1 MRVLFEMPPLR
12 RVGFA
17 LMLATAGLLTACGGG
32 AGSGAASESTSA
44 NPIGT
49 TNPTVPATPGTSVPP
64 TDPAAPATP
73 PLTPVPP
80 DPPAPGMPSVP
91 VPVPVTVTGS
101 LAVASNPLTVQP
113 VTDAAR
119 STTLTLPVAGGTLNA
134 TGADGAVY
142 SLFIPADAL
151 LQATTITMTPL
162 TRIDGLDLA
171 TDAAYGVQLSPEGAR
186 FQNFVTLTI
195 TPPAGANAPVEKQL
209 PIGWSGAKNVVS
221 VATID
226 KTSRVV
232 KLKLLHFSGY
242 ALLLATKGMNATME
256 PARHRFGGDA
266 EARIQSVAAERL
278 MRERQSQLLGGDA
291 QPIDA
296 ALGDLIKQY
305 EEEVVKP
312 RIAAARSSCAAGRLA
327 QQTVLGHSRQK
338 QLLGYPDD
346 GGAETALIGK
356 VMQDASAACTEEEY
370 SLCRD
375 NHIITRIFPYYLG
388 VSRQAAL
395 LGTTPTGTAS
405 DPIWVRDALAA
416 VEKCLN
422 FELQVNSRL
431 DWSVT
436 GGVDAHTVVEVVESR
451 LKLPFN
457 LGTAIFG
464 NGELYVAGSRS
475 ADALISRSYDVNY
488 PHHCAQVSNVQRIGA
503 GMMGVLG
510 FTPEE
515 GSLVNRAKVKD
526 FYLTPAVSPNGLGS
540 GYTLATRGENSG
552 GGCEGSP
559 HISQEHDNWFTGG
572 FTTWGDAFAD
582 PELGIAIRGWTIVA
596 GDIMATKDFTTQGS
610 SGSDN
615 AVVKTSMI
623 LFHKP
628 TP

>member
-1 MRVLFEMPPLR
+1 MSVLFEMTLP
-12 RVGFA
+12 RVVNLSLTLVAAGF
-17 LMLATAGLLTACGGG
+17 LMACGGG
-32 AGSGAASESTSA
+32 TDSSAASESASA
-44 NPIGT
+44 NPIGI
-49 TNPTVPATPGTSVPP
+49 TNPTVPGTPGTPAVP
-64 TDPAAPATP
+64 TDPGAPTTSPLSPSTPTNPVTPSPVTP
-73 PLTPVPP
+73 P
-80 DPPAPGMPSVP
+80 
-91 VPVPVTVTGS
+91 VTTTGT
-101 LAVASNPLTVQP
+101 LGIASNPLTLQP
-113 VTDAAR
+113 VTDPSR
-119 STTLTLPVAGGTLNA
+119 STTLTIAVAGGTINA

-195 TPPAGANAPVEKQL
+195 TPPAGANTPVEKQL
-209 PIGWSGAKNVVS
+209 PIGWSGATNVVS

-226 KTSRVV
+226 KTSRQV

-242 ALLLATKGMNATME
+242 ALLLATKGINATME

-278 MRERQSQLLGGDA
+278 MRERQTQLLGGDSP
-291 QPIDA
+291 PIDA
-296 ALGDLIKQY
+296 TLGDLIKQY
-305 EEEVVKP
+305 EEEVIKP

-327 QQTVLGHSRQK
+327 QQTVLGHTRQK

-388 VSRQAAL
+388 VARQAAL
-395 LGTTPTGTAS
+395 MGMMPNGTAS
-405 DPIWVRDALAA
+405 DPIWVQEALAA

-431 DWSVT
+431 DYAISSGNVS
-436 GGVDAHTVVEVVESR
+436 DHTVQEVVEAR

-464 NGELYVAGSRS
+464 NGDFYIAGSRS
-475 ADALISRSYDVNY
+475 TDALISRSYDVNY
-488 PHHCAQVSNVQRIGA
+488 PHACAQVSNVQRIGY
-503 GMMGVLG
+503 GMLGLLG
-510 FTPEE
+510 FTRED
-515 GSLVNRAKVKD
+515 GSVANQAKVKD
-526 FYLTPAVSPNGLGS
+526 FYLTPAVRPNGFGS
-540 GYTLATRGENSG
+540 VYTLAERGTNSS

-559 HISQEHDNWFTGG
+559 VISQEHDNWFTQG
-572 FTTWGDAFAD
+572 FGTWADAFPD
-582 PELGIAIRGWTIVA
+582 PELAIAIRGWTIVA
-596 GDIMATKDFTTQGS
+596 GDIMATKDFTTQES

-628 TP
+628 AP

>member
-1 MRVLFEMPPLR
+1 MRVLFEMPTLR
-12 RVGFA
+12 RFRFG
-17 LMLATAGLLTACGGG
+17 LILATASLLIACGGG
-32 AGSGAASESTSA
+32 TDAGTASESTST
-44 NPIGT
+44 NPIGN
-49 TNPTVPATPGTSVPP
+49 TNPTAPGTPGTPVTP
-64 TDPAAPATP
+64 TDPAAPVTP
-73 PLTPVPP
+73 PVTPT
-80 DPPAPGMPSVP
+80 D
-91 VPVPVTVTGS
+91 PVTAAPVTPAATTTGT
-101 LAVASNPLTVQP
+101 LAVASNPLTLQP
-113 VTDAAR
+113 VTDPSR
-119 STTLTLPVAGGTLNA
+119 STTLTIPVAGGTIKA
-134 TGADGAVY
+134 TAADGAAY

-162 TRIDGLDLA
+162 ARIDALDLA
-171 TDAAYGVQLSPEGAR
+171 TDGAYGVQLSPEGAR

-195 TPPAGANAPVEKQL
+195 TPPAGVSAPLEKQL

-226 KTSRVV
+226 KNSRDV

-242 ALLLATKGMNATME
+242 ALLLATKGINATLE

-278 MRERQSQLLGGDA
+278 LRERQTQLLAGESP
-291 QPIDA
+291 PIDTT
-296 ALGDLIKQY
+296 LGDLIKQY
-305 EEEVVKP
+305 EDEVIKP
-312 RIAAARSSCAAGRLA
+312 RVAAARSSCAAGRLA

-388 VSRQAAL
+388 VARQAAL

-431 DWSVT
+431 DYAYT
-436 GGVDAHTVVEVVESR
+436 GGVDTHTVVEVVESR

-464 NGELYVAGSRS
+464 NGELYVAGSRG

-488 PHHCAQVSNVQRIGA
+488 PHQCAQVSNVQRIGA
-503 GMMGVLG
+503 GMQGVLG
-510 FTPEE
+510 FTPQE
-515 GSLVNRAKVKD
+515 GSLVDRAKVKD
-526 FYLTPAVSPNGLGS
+526 FYLTPAVSPNGFGS
-540 GYTLATRGENSG
+540 GYTLATRGESSS

-559 HISQEHDNWFTGG
+559 AITQEHDNWFTRA
-572 FTTWGDAFAD
+572 FPTWSESFAD
-582 PELGIAIRGWTIVA
+582 PELGMAIRGWTIVA
-596 GDIMATKDFTTQGS
+596 GDIMATKDFTTQES
-610 SGSDN
+610 SSNDN
-615 AVVKTSMI
+615 AVGKTSMI

-628 TP
+628 AP

>member
-1 MRVLFEMPPLR
+1 MRVLFEMPTLR
-12 RVGFA
+12 RFEFG
-17 LMLATAGLLTACGGG
+17 LILATAGLLIACGGG
-32 AGSGAASESTSA
+32 TDSGTASESTLT
-44 NPIGT
+44 NPFGNA
-49 TNPTVPATPGTSVPP
+49 NPTVPGTPGTPVTP

-73 PLTPVPP
+73 PVTPTDPVTATPVK
-80 DPPAPGMPSVP
+80 PAA
-91 VPVPVTVTGS
+91 TTTGT
-101 LAVASNPLTVQP
+101 LAVASNPLTLQA
-113 VTDAAR
+113 VTDPAR
-119 STTLTLPVAGGTLNA
+119 STTLTIPVAGGTINA

-171 TDAAYGVQLSPEGAR
+171 IDGAYGVQLSPEGTR

-195 TPPAGANAPVEKQL
+195 TPPAGVSAPLEKQL

-226 KTSRVV
+226 KTSREV

-242 ALLLATKGMNATME
+242 ALLLATKGINATME

-278 MRERQSQLLGGDA
+278 MRERQTQLLAGESP
-291 QPIDA
+291 PIDA
-296 ALGDLIKQY
+296 TLGDLIKQY
-305 EEEVVKP
+305 EEEVIKP

-327 QQTVLGHSRQK
+327 LQTVLGHSRQM
-338 QLLGYPDD
+338 QLLGFPDD
-346 GGAETALIGK
+346 GSAQAALFGK

-388 VSRQAAL
+388 VSRQAGLMGIAL
-395 LGTTPTGTAS
+395 NGTVS
-405 DPIWVRDALAA
+405 DPIWVQEALAA

-431 DWSVT
+431 DYSISSGNVS
-436 GGVDAHTVVEVVESR
+436 DHTVKEVVEAR

-464 NGELYVAGSRS
+464 NGDFYIAGSRS
-475 ADALISRSYDVNY
+475 TDALISRSYDVNY
-488 PHHCAQVSNVQRIGA
+488 PHACAQVSNVQRIGY
-503 GMMGVLG
+503 GMLGLLG
-510 FTPEE
+510 FTRED
-515 GSLVNRAKVKD
+515 GSVANQAKVKD
-526 FYLTPAVSPNGLGS
+526 FYLTPAVRPNGVGS
-540 GYTLATRGENSG
+540 GYTLAERGSNSS
-552 GGCEGSP
+552 GGCEGP
-559 HISQEHDNWFTGG
+559 PVISQEHDNWFTQG
-572 FTTWGDAFAD
+572 FGTWADAFPD
-582 PELGIAIRGWTIVA
+582 PELAIAIRGWTIVA
-596 GDIMATKDFTTQGS
+596 GDIMATKDFTTQES

-628 TP
+628 AP

>member
-73 PLTPVPP
+73 PVSPVTSTNPVT
-80 DPPAPGMPSVP
+80 PAPGTPSTP
-91 VPVPVTVTGS
+91 ASGS
-101 LAVASNPLTVQP
+101 LAVASNPLTLQP
-113 VTDAAR
+113 VTDPSR
-119 STTLTLPVAGGTLNA
+119 STTLTIPVAGGTLNA

-142 SLFIPADAL
+142 SLVIPVDAL

-171 TDAAYGVQLSPEGAR
+171 TDAAYGVQLSPEGAQ

-195 TPPAGANAPVEKQL
+195 TPPAGASAPIEKQL
-209 PIGWSGAKNVVS
+209 PIGWTGAKNVVS

-226 KTSRVV
+226 KTSREV

-242 ALLLATKGMNATME
+242 ALLLATKGINATME

-278 MRERQSQLLGGDA
+278 MRERQTQLLGGESP
-291 QPIDA
+291 PIDA
-296 ALGDLIKQY
+296 TLGDLIKQY
-305 EEEVVKP
+305 EDEVIKP
-312 RIAAARSSCAAGRLA
+312 RVAAARSSCAAGRLA
-327 QQTVLGHSRQK
+327 LQTVLGHSRQK
-338 QLLGYPDD
+338 QLLGFPDD
-346 GGAETALIGK
+346 GSAQAALFGK
-356 VMQDASAACTEEEY
+356 VMQDASAACTKEEY

-395 LGTTPTGTAS
+395 MGIELNGTAS
-405 DPIWVRDALAA
+405 DPIWVQEALAA

-431 DWSVT
+431 DYAISSGNVS
-436 GGVDAHTVVEVVESR
+436 DHTVQEVVESR

-464 NGELYVAGSRS
+464 NGDFYIAGSRS

-488 PHHCAQVSNVQRIGA
+488 PHACAQVSNVQRIGY
-503 GMMGVLG
+503 GMLGVLG
-510 FTPEE
+510 FTRED
-515 GSLVNRAKVKD
+515 GSVANQAKVKD
-526 FYLTPAVSPNGLGS
+526 FYLTPAVRPNGFGS
-540 GYTLATRGENSG
+540 GYTLAERGTNSR
-552 GGCEGSP
+552 GGCEGP
-559 HISQEHDNWFTGG
+559 PVISQEHDNWFTQG
-572 FTTWGDAFAD
+572 FGTWADAFPD
-582 PELGIAIRGWTIVA
+582 PELAIAIRGWTIVA
-596 GDIMATKDFTTQGS
+596 GDIMATKDFITRGS
-610 SGSDN
+610 SGSDSS
-615 AVVKTSMI
+615 VVTTNMI

-628 TP
+628 AP